1 MSRRLRLVLLV
12 VGLAVGLQVPL
23 VAALARLVTPAWPMI
38 VVPAVLTAAFVLSFV
53 RVRSAWATPGPL
65 RLYLVL
71 WPFFTWWTVSL
82 LFAVVAPVALAIA
95 YVAGVATDA
104 ALAAGVAVSAA
115 GGALSLRQR
124 PRIRTHEVAIAG
136 LPAAFDGYRIAQIS
150 DLHCGPFASGHRV
163 AGWVDAVNRLRPD
176 AIAVTGDLIVSGADF
191 IPVVASALAG
201 LRATDGVF
209 ASMGNHDYF
218 CDGEAMVTALEGA
231 GLTVLRNRGVV
242 VRRDG
247 AALYV
252 AGVDDTWTKRDDV
265 ERTLADRPSDA
276 PVVLLAHDPALFPQ
290 AAARGVDLVL
300 SGHTHGG
307 QVAIPLLARRLNLA
321 RLITPFTNGVY
332 RSGKSMLYVNRGLGT
347 TGPPVRIAVAP
358 EIAVFV
364 LRRRAAAKGQPEQNA
379 SDRLAIHVPPLTS
392 QS

>member
-1 MSRRLRLVLLV
+1 MGRRLRLVALV

-23 VAALARLVTPAWPMI
+23 IAALIRLLGRAWP
-38 VVPAVLTAAFVLSFV
+38 VVAVPAALTAAFVLSFV

-71 WPFFTWWTVSL
+71 WPFFAWWTVSL
-82 LFAVVAPVALAIA
+82 VFAVVAPIALALA
-95 YVAGVATDA
+95 VLAGVATDT
-104 ALAAGVAVSAA
+104 ALAAAVAVSVAA
-115 GGALSLRQR
+115 GALSLRQR
-124 PRIRTHEVAIAG
+124 PRIRTHEVAITG

-150 DLHCGPFASGHRV
+150 DLHCGPFASGRRV

-176 AIAVTGDLIVSGADF
+176 VVAVTGDLIVSGPDF
-191 IPVVASALAG
+191 VPVVASALAG
-201 LRATDGVF
+201 LRADGGVF

-218 CDGEAMVTALEGA
+218 CDGEVMVAALEGA
-231 GLTVLRNRGVV
+231 GVTVLRNRGVV
-242 VRRDG
+242 LRREG
-247 AALYV
+247 GALYL
-252 AGVDDTWTKRDDV
+252 AGVDDTWTRRDDL
-265 ERTLADRPSDA
+265 EQTLADRPRDA
-276 PVVLLAHDPALFPQ
+276 PVVLLAHDPMLFPQ
-290 AAARGVDLVL
+290 AVARGVDLVL

-332 RSGKSMLYVNRGLGT
+332 RSGGSMLYVNRGLGT

-358 EIAVFV
+358 EIAVLV
-364 LRRRAAAKGQPEQNA
+364 LRRRASTQAQPKQNA
-379 SDRLAIHVPPLTS
+379 DERLAIHVPPLTS

>member
-23 VAALARLVTPAWPMI
+23 VAALAQLITPAWPVI
-38 VVPAVLTAAFVLSFV
+38 AVPAVLTAAFVLSFV
-53 RVRSAWATPGPL
+53 RVRSAWATPGPV

-82 LFAVVAPVALAIA
+82 LFAVVAPVVLAIA

-104 ALAAGVAVSAA
+104 ALAAGVALSAA

-124 PRIRTHEVAIAG
+124 PRVRTHEVAITG

-150 DLHCGPFASGHRV
+150 DLHCGPFASGTRV

-176 AIAVTGDLIVSGADF
+176 AIAVTGDLIVSGPDF
-191 IPVVASALAG
+191 VHVVASALGG
-201 LRATDGVF
+201 LRAVDGVF

-218 CDGEAMVTALEGA
+218 GDGEVVVTALERA

-252 AGVDDTWTKRDDV
+252 AGVDDTWTRRDDI
-265 ERTLADRPSDA
+265 ERTLADRPSDTR
-276 PVVLLAHDPALFPQ
+276 VVLLAHDPALFPQ

-307 QVAIPLLARRLNLA
+307 QVGIPLLAGRLNLA
-321 RLITPFTNGVY
+321 RLITRFTNGVY
-332 RSGKSMLYVNRGLGT
+332 RSGTSMLYVNRGLGT

-358 EIAVFV
+358 EIAVLV
-364 LRRRAAAKGQPEQNA
+364 LRRRAPTQAQPEQIA
-379 SDRLAIHVPPLTS
+379 ADRLAIHVPTP
-392 QS
+392 